1 MKNSQMKQTAH
12 SIKQNLIRS
21 LTQLGT
27 VYSRD
32 LAEFTKE
39 EIMAMCPKDVVEI
52 PVPRRDDGDRPME
65 LLIIKLEFEKD
76 TLDPHITIEEEI
88 IQLRI

>member
-39 EIMAMCPKDVVEI
+39 EIMAMCPKVVVEI

>member
-1 MKNSQMKQTAH
+1 
-12 SIKQNLIRS
+12 
-21 LTQLGT
+21 
-27 VYSRD
+27 
-32 LAEFTKE
+32 
-39 EIMAMCPKDVVEI
+39 MAMCPKDVVEI

-88 IQLRI
+88 IQLRV